1 MMNNEKYI
9 ISNKEATENS
19 TTNSLL
25 DDNKDESFI
34 VDEIIEYSSSPRLGI
49 VSQYS
54 KNKNIAKNFTPLSLQ
69 TYFISNT
76 IMFQSTENLNV
87 NYKIN
92 DNVNNE
98 KELKQS
104 SKKMQMPQIL
114 KKKSSKKKSPNRFRK
129 IDSKNSQSAETL
141 KNYFPT
147 RTFNEKLHEA
157 IKEHENENGKDKDF
171 LTPKSKKQKS
181 NTINKRKSFLECRT
195 PIGNRNLF
203 LNKEPKTNNKEL
215 KSSKVNFTSESKTP
229 IIFAKKKPS
238 KGKLNTKKNRK
249 QSFSTYT
256 NASHE
261 NNEKKKEKKKKEKK
275 KLMNYPLLRKSSEK
289 YTNDHQKSKEKSKI
303 NQIKKVTKKYS
314 TNVKY
319 PKTNTIHIEEF
330 NKNEVQ
336 YFTNR
341 EEEREE
347 SEYIVNCLSM
357 LKNLN
362 IKEQPR
368 CKLSVDLNLPKLGNK
383 KVALFDLD
391 ETLVHCVGQIPP
403 GNPKKLKYD
412 KMTNVLLPTKKEVT
426 IGINIR
432 PDWEKAMDYIKSKY
446 HIIIYTA
453 SHQSYADA
461 VLNVLDPKKKYFP
474 YRLYRNNCVQCDVDS
489 TKFYVKDLDSLKKY
503 YDLKNVLLI
512 DNSVLSFAY
521 HLKNGI
527 PIIPFFD
534 SKTDKQLMIVAFY
547 LMAIADVEDLSE
559 ENNKRIDILD
569 FLKRIEDDESSSSG
583 CDSPK
588 KNQIDTVVEES
599 PQKEKTVK
607 VNNED
612 DKLKRRMSIASLD
625 DVNNDNKENKIN
637 NDKLKKPLKKFTSLN
652 SNVELAK
659 KKFSDLYNKISNI

>member
-1 MMNNEKYI
+1 MNDENHN
-9 ISNKEATENS
+9 ISKKDTENS
-19 TTNSLL
+19 PIISLL
-25 DDNKDESFI
+25 DESLDESFTT
-34 VDEIIEYSSSPRLGI
+34 DEIVEYSSSPKLGI
-49 VSQYS
+49 VSKYS
-54 KNKNIAKNFTPLSLQ
+54 KNDILIKNFTPLCLQ
-69 TYFISNT
+69 ACFISNT
-76 IMFQSTENLNV
+76 ITFQSVEN
-87 NYKIN
+87 IN
-92 DNVNNE
+92 SNN
-98 KELKQS
+98 KSNNDINNGADLKRS
-104 SKKMQMPQIL
+104 SKKMQIEQIL
-114 KKKSSKKKSPNRFRK
+114 TKKSFKKKFPSQLQKVDN
-129 IDSKNSQSAETL
+129 KNSQSTETL
-141 KNYFPT
+141 KNFFPT
-147 RTFNEKLHEA
+147 KSFNEKLHDA
-157 IKEHENENGKDKDF
+157 IKESEGKNKKGKDY
-171 LTPKSKKQKS
+171 LTPKNKQRKS
-181 NTINKRKSFLECRT
+181 NISNKRKSYLECKT
-195 PIGNRNLF
+195 PINNRIF
-203 LNKEPKTNNKEL
+203 FINKEQKTNIKEL
-215 KSSKVNFTSESKTP
+215 KTSKVNHSSEIKTP
-229 IIFAKKKPS
+229 VNFTKSKNL
-238 KGKLNTKKNRK
+238 KGKTNIKKRK
-249 QSFSTYT
+249 QSFTT
-256 NASHE
+256 FANLSHE
-261 NNEKKKEKKKKEKK
+261 TNEKKKEKKKKDKK
-275 KLMNYPLLRKSSEK
+275 KMINYLFTRKSSEK
-289 YTNDHQKSKEKSKI
+289 YTNDHPKSKEKSKPT
-303 NQIKKVTKKYS
+303 QIKKVTKKYS
-314 TNVKY
+314 TNVKH
-319 PKTNTIHIEEF
+319 PKNNTIHIEDF

-432 PDWEKAMDYIKSKY
+432 PDWEKAMDYIKNKY

-461 VLNVLDPKKKYFP
+461 VLNVLDPHNKYFP
-474 YRLYRNNCVQCDVDS
+474 YRLYRNNCVQCDVDG

-547 LMAIADVEDLSE
+547 LMSIADVEDLSE
-559 ENNKRIDILD
+559 ENNKRIDVLS
-569 FLKRIEDDESSSSG
+569 FLKSVEDDESSSSEY
-583 CDSPK
+583 DSPK
-588 KNQIDTVVEES
+588 KNNNQFETVVEES
-599 PQKEKTVK
+599 PQKEKSVK
-607 VNNED
+607 VSND
-612 DKLKRRMSIASLD
+612 LKRRTSVASLD
-625 DVNNDNKENKIN
+625 EVNNVSNKEKSCCNYDN
-637 NDKLKKPLKKFTSLN
+637 LKKPLKKFTSLH

-659 KKFSDLYNKISNI
+659 KKFNDLYNKISNI